1 MKSITVGITGQQG
14 DRSNA
19 RKLLHWLQHW
29 YENHSGKK
37 KLTKPSECNMHRN
50 LIAAIYRFP
59 LHYVEFH
66 FYFIF
71 FCHQGPWSTN
81 DDGAYFKAA
90 LLSGPPGIGKWCY
103 ALIVI
108 RWRWLFHCLTIQ
120 KTKQTREDQFNF
132 MMNRLPPNRL
142 KTAEIHLRLEMNYE
156 YDLIKGI
163 LSS

>member
-19 RKLLHWLQHW
+19 RKLLHWLRHW

-71 FCHQGPWSTN
+71 FF
-81 DDGAYFKAA
+81 AIKV
-90 LLSGPPGIGKWCY
+90 PG
-103 ALIVI
+103 
-108 RWRWLFHCLTIQ
+108 Q
-120 KTKQTREDQFNF
+120 P
-132 MMNRLPPNRL
+132 MMMAPIL
-142 KTAEIHLRLEMNYE
+142 KPHYSLAHPESVSDAML
-156 YDLIKGI
+156 
-163 LSS
+163 

>member
-1 MKSITVGITGQQG
+1 MGDIHTHISRRRIVINIFYLYAASIMKSITVGITGQQG

-19 RKLLHWLQHW
+19 RKLLHWLRHW

-71 FCHQGPWSTN
+71 F
-81 DDGAYFKAA
+81 
-90 LLSGPPGIGKWCY
+90 
-103 ALIVI
+103 
-108 RWRWLFHCLTIQ
+108 
-120 KTKQTREDQFNF
+120 
-132 MMNRLPPNRL
+132 LPSRSLVNQ
-142 KTAEIHLRLEMNYE
+142 
-156 YDLIKGI
+156 
-163 LSS
+163 